1 MTAFKQTIFP
11 FFHPALRLG
20 MTPHCFRS
28 GLAAL
33 LLVFLLTASGTAQAY
48 IIINAPMTD
57 TNPNGWVLGGTPNS
71 ATLTGDGVT
80 DPVGDG
86 WLRLTN
92 NTGNQTGYAY
102 NDTTS
107 FTLQGGLIIQFDY
120 VTWGGNGADGYSIY
134 LFDANVPTFNIGA
147 FGGSL
152 GYAQKLPPT
161 VNPAVP
167 GISGGYIG
175 IGVDE
180 FGNFANPTEGRYLGP
195 GSRPDTVTIR
205 GSVLGFGNGNI
216 GQTTATDSYPWI
228 ASSGNSGSLWY
239 NGSPRPSQTGTAYR
253 KVIITITPAP
263 NPVVNVWIQFGYDN
277 APTQMIFNQALPAI
291 PATQQLKI
299 GYAASTGGSTN
310 YHEIRNLVVTDQYS
324 AAAIDLGITKGAFDQ
339 FGQPLSSLA
348 LGDSIRYVLTA
359 RNYGPSI
366 DAAGV
371 GIVDNLPAGLS
382 AATWTCSA
390 TGGASCGSAS
400 GSGDLN
406 TTANLPVNGAV
417 TYTIDATLTSLP
429 AGNLLGNTA
438 SLIIPGAVSDYN
450 AANDSA
456 TVTVGTTATAPA
468 SGNKRLY
475 LYPTSNTAG
484 DLSRTVQTNGT
495 SYYINRGNAAN
506 RYMQLTL
513 NPALSAA
520 LNVDGNIGVR
530 LCMRRTNNGSGAKT
544 VRVQLFDNA
553 TAIGTY
559 AEVNW
564 DANGWAWR
572 TFSIPHTGPTRL
584 DAGDPLRLRITNM
597 GTSSTTARHRV
608 DLDPDGSSC
617 GSTNPPS
624 YVEINTSTVI
634 NVDSVA
640 FYDTGGNPI
649 GSASP
654 GSTIR
659 IRATVSDPFG
669 SYDINAEPPT
679 TLPKITLI
687 DGDNNLVVN
696 AATMTQVDES
706 VANGTKT
713 FEYSYGPVPSTGG
726 FWTASVRAVEGTEN
740 LGTHSEIAHTGVGTF
755 EVVLPQISLT
765 KIVETFS
772 DPVHGTSGPYA
783 IPGAVMR
790 YTIFATNLGRG
801 IADAD
806 SVVITDPIPA
816 QTDLVVSGNP
826 VAFFNG
832 AESSGLTFT
841 LANDVAYFDATD
853 NLITP
858 SADGNGVDPAVRKI
872 VANPKGTFLG
882 SDGTAPHP
890 SFSIIFYVRV
900 R

>member
-371 GIVDNLPAGLS
+371 GIVDTLPANLS
-382 AATWTCSA
+382 GAIWSCSA
-390 TGGASCGSAS
+390 TGGASCGA
-400 GSGDLN
+400 GSGNGNLN
-406 TTANLPVNGAV
+406 TTANIPVNGTV
-417 TYTIDATLTSLP
+417 TYTIDATLNSLP
-429 AGNLLGNTA
+429 AGNLLSNTA
-438 SLIIPGAVSDYN
+438 SLVIPGAVSDYN

-468 SGNKRLY
+468 SGNKLLY
-475 LYPTSNTAG
+475 LDTNE
-484 DLSRTVQTNGT
+484 LSRTPPPGPLAAV
-495 SYYINRGNAAN
+495 SINRGNS
-506 RYMQLTL
+506 RSWMTQTLKKDLTIDGSSGYIPVTLILGKSGSGSVRSFTISLSSSDSSIGIFATRSFTNVNL
-513 NPALSAA
+513 NPA
-520 LNVDGNIGVR
+520 I
-530 LCMRRTNNGSGAKT
+530 
-544 VRVQLFDNA
+544 
-553 TAIGTY
+553 TAIYLLPLTTGT
-559 AEVNW
+559 E
-564 DANGWAWR
+564 DI
-572 TFSIPHTGPTRL
+572 TFPF
-584 DAGDPLRLRITNM
+584 
-597 GTSSTTARHRV
+597 
-608 DLDPDGSSC
+608 
-617 GSTNPPS
+617 GSTLTLTILNTTGS
-624 YVEINTSTVI
+624 NNRYVTVYPNNSIVTLAAKTVI

-669 SYDINAEPPT
+669 SYDINAAPPT

-696 AATMTQVDES
+696 AATMTQVAES

-713 FEYSYGPVPSTGG
+713 FEYSYGPIPATGG

-740 LGTHSEIAHTGVGTF
+740 LGTASESAHTGVGTF

-772 DPVHGTSGPYA
+772 DPVHGTSG
-783 IPGAVMR
+783 
-790 YTIFATNLGRG
+790 
-801 IADAD
+801 
-806 SVVITDPIPA
+806 
-816 QTDLVVSGNP
+816 
-826 VAFFNG
+826 
-832 AESSGLTFT
+832 
-841 LANDVAYFDATD
+841 
-853 NLITP
+853 
-858 SADGNGVDPAVRKI
+858 
-872 VANPKGTFLG
+872 
-882 SDGTAPHP
+882 
-890 SFSIIFYVRV
+890 
-900 R
+900 